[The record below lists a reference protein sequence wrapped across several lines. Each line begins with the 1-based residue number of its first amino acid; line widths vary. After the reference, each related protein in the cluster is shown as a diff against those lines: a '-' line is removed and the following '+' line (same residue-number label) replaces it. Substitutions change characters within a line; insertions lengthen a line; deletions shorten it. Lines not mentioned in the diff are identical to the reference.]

1 MKKKH
6 IGADKHRRLLFG
18 GMAVLTFMT
27 CTNMPLEVQASDF
40 NSANSIS
47 IDKTLTVKGC
57 VTD

>member
-47 IDKTLTVKGC
+47 IDTITTVQ
-57 VTD
+57 